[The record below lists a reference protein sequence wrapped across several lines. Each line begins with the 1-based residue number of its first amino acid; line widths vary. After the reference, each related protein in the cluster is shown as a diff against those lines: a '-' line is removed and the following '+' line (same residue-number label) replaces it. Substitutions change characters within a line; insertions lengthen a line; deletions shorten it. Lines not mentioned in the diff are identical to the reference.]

1 MKNKFRKILGSIAIL
16 TASIL
21 LSACGNSGSAD
32 DSTGYVG
39 IAMPTKSAERWIADG
54 NNMVSELEKLGYK
67 TDLQYGEDKVENQ
80 VAQIENMITK
90 GVDTLVIASIDG
102 SALTDV
108 LAKAKEADIKVIAYD
123 RLLMNSENVDYYA
136 TFDNFGVGVSQAAY
150 IEEHLGLKEGK
161 GPFTIELFGGSPD
174 DNNALINYNGVMSVL
189 QPYMD
194 NGQLIVPSGQTSF
207 SQIATLRWDGS
218 TAQARMDNL
227 LSANYTDQTLDAVL
241 SPYDPISLGI
251 ISSLKVGVSQAA
263 YIEEHLG
270 LKEGKGPFT
279 IELFGGSPDDN
290 NALINY
296 NGVMS
301 VLQPYM
307 DNGQLIVPSG
317 QTSFSQIATL
327 RWDGSTA
334 QARMDNL
341 LSANYTDQTL
351 DAVLSPYDPISL
363 GIISSLKGVG
373 YGSESKPLP
382 VITGQDATVAGVKS
396 IIAGEQ
402 TQTIFKDTRI
412 LAKNTIEM
420 IKAISDGEEVP
431 VNDTETYD
439 NGVKTVPTYLANT
452 VSVDKD
458 NYQAELIDTDY
469 YKESDLKN

>member
-227 LSANYTDQTLDAVL
+227 LSANYTDQTL
-241 SPYDPISLGI
+241 
-251 ISSLKVGVSQAA
+251 
-263 YIEEHLG
+263 
-270 LKEGKGPFT
+270 
-279 IELFGGSPDDN
+279 
-290 NALINY
+290 
-296 NGVMS
+296 
-301 VLQPYM
+301 
-307 DNGQLIVPSG
+307 
-317 QTSFSQIATL
+317 
-327 RWDGSTA
+327 
-334 QARMDNL
+334 
-341 LSANYTDQTL
+341 
-351 DAVLSPYDPISL
+351 
-363 GIISSLKGVG
+363 KGVG

-396 IIAGEQ
+396 IMAGEQ

>member
-1 MKNKFRKILGSIAIL
+1 M
-16 TASIL
+16 
-21 LSACGNSGSAD
+21 
-32 DSTGYVG
+32 
-39 IAMPTKSAERWIADG
+39 
-54 NNMVSELEKLGYK
+54 
-67 TDLQYGEDKVENQ
+67 
-80 VAQIENMITK
+80 
-90 GVDTLVIASIDG
+90 
-102 SALTDV
+102 
-108 LAKAKEADIKVIAYD
+108 
-123 RLLMNSENVDYYA
+123 
-136 TFDNFGVGVSQAAY
+136 
-150 IEEHLGLKEGK
+150 
-161 GPFTIELFGGSPD
+161 
-174 DNNALINYNGVMSVL
+174 
-189 QPYMD
+189 
-194 NGQLIVPSGQTSF
+194 
-207 SQIATLRWDGS
+207 
-218 TAQARMDNL
+218 
-227 LSANYTDQTLDAVL
+227 
-241 SPYDPISLGI
+241 
-251 ISSLKVGVSQAA
+251 
-263 YIEEHLG
+263 
-270 LKEGKGPFT
+270 
-279 IELFGGSPDDN
+279 
-290 NALINY
+290 
-296 NGVMS
+296 
-301 VLQPYM
+301 
-307 DNGQLIVPSG
+307 PSG